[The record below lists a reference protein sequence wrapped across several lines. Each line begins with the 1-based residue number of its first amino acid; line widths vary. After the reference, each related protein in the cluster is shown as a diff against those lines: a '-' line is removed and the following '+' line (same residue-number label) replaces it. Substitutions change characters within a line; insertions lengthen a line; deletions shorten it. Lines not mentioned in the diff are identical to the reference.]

1 MVIFICGL
9 FSTKAMKRLPSTFA
23 QDFRE
28 LLIAKIVPKMENVAL
43 HGCKNAMFA
52 PREAP
57 LCSRSESF
65 HHISEPGGAAA
76 VNRPGLRVM
85 SDILP
90 DTDGRRR

>member
-28 LLIAKIVPKMENVAL
+28 LLIREIVPKMENVA
-43 HGCKNAMFA
+43 CMAARM
-52 PREAP
+52 
-57 LCSRSESF
+57 RSCAARGS
-65 HHISEPGGAAA
+65 PAA
-76 VNRPGLRVM
+76 VQRAFTTSVSWRCRWCEPPGLRVM